1 MSIKVIEGEDF
12 LKYIEYVEK
21 IKFKKSIMERQNGIS
36 ILDEKGII
44 YNYKESE
51 PEEALYLQED
61 TVEYK
66 YDYEEEEKETSKSYT
81 KKHDK
86 LFRDSLDDKTEV
98 IKFIKYFLEPKTKLK
113 EASIEKYNRN
123 FITIEYKERQSDIV
137 YKVKNKN
144 IFILIEHQSKIDNAM
159 PFRFVEYITETM
171 KSAID
176 RNKIRNKN
184 YKLPKIVPILLY
196 TGEKPWDVSEE
207 LVEEEYKAFE
217 EFGLQLKYNIID
229 INDYTEKEL
238 LEKDSIVALAMAIE
252 KCEDDDTVEE
262 ILERLVEISITENRK
277 ELAKRIITNILKTTL
292 DRINPNITEKV
303 LRKLK
308 ESEVKENMRPLDVRI
323 QEGNER
329 KMKQILKEGRKEGR
343 KEGIKE
349 GRKEG
354 ILSIAANMIK
364 EKVDSDFI
372 LKMTGLK
379 QDELEKL
386 AKEIN

>member
-12 LKYIEYVEK
+12 LKYIKYVEK
-21 IKFKKSIMERQNGIS
+21 IKFKKSIKERQNGIS

-66 YDYEEEEKETSKSYT
+66 YDYEEEKETSKSYT

-303 LRKLK
+303 LQKLK

-329 KMKQILKEGRKEGR
+329 KRKQILREGR
-343 KEGIKE
+343 KE

-354 ILSIAANMIK
+354 ILSIATNMIK
-364 EKVDSDFI
+364 AKFDSDII

-386 AKEIN
+386 AKEIT

>member
-12 LKYIEYVEK
+12 LKYIKYVEK

-66 YDYEEEEKETSKSYT
+66 YDYEEEKETSKSYT

-329 KMKQILKEGRKEGR
+329 KRKQIL
-343 KEGIKE
+343 KE

-354 ILSIAANMIK
+354 ILSIATNMIK
-364 EKVDSDFI
+364 AKFDSDII

>member
-12 LKYIEYVEK
+12 LKYIKYVEK

-66 YDYEEEEKETSKSYT
+66 YDYEEEKETSKSYT

-113 EASIEKYNRN
+113 EESIEKYNRN

-329 KMKQILKEGRKEGR
+329 KRKQILKEGRKEGR
-343 KEGIKE
+343 KEGI
-349 GRKEG
+349 
-354 ILSIAANMIK
+354 LSIATNMIK
-364 EKVDSDFI
+364 AKFDSDII

>member
-1 MSIKVIEGEDF
+1 M
-12 LKYIEYVEK
+12 
-21 IKFKKSIMERQNGIS
+21 
-36 ILDEKGII
+36 
-44 YNYKESE
+44 
-51 PEEALYLQED
+51 
-61 TVEYK
+61 
-66 YDYEEEEKETSKSYT
+66 
-81 KKHDK
+81 
-86 LFRDSLDDKTEV
+86 
-98 IKFIKYFLEPKTKLK
+98 
-113 EASIEKYNRN
+113 
-123 FITIEYKERQSDIV
+123 
-137 YKVKNKN
+137 
-144 IFILIEHQSKIDNAM
+144 
-159 PFRFVEYITETM
+159 
-171 KSAID
+171 
-176 RNKIRNKN
+176 
-184 YKLPKIVPILLY
+184 
-196 TGEKPWDVSEE
+196 
-207 LVEEEYKAFE
+207 
-217 EFGLQLKYNIID
+217 KYNIID

-343 KEGIKE
+343 KEGI
-349 GRKEG
+349 
-354 ILSIAANMIK
+354 LSIAANMIK